1 MLGGPDA
8 ERPDDI
14 VIEIADGQGR
24 HDALLLRMLS
34 LLTHRSRS
42 LLLKVWMA
50 RSLPW
55 DEAKSRAG

>member
-1 MLGGPDA
+1 MFGGPDA

-34 LLTHRSRS
+34 LLTHRPRS
-42 LLLKVWMA
+42 LLLEV
-50 RSLPW
+50 
-55 DEAKSRAG
+55 